1 MMKIASLQ
9 PSISIILDRLG
20 CLDALAACTRYCLA
34 QVPALRGRDLAV
46 VHDSWSTSAD
56 ELLAVR
62 PDLVIA
68 SVPYR
73 NESLAAILKAGC
85 PVLALAPHSLADIEQ
100 DIRLIGAVAGV
111 PERAAAIVAEM
122 REAIAAMRRFTADL
136 PSRPRVYCEEWGKPL
151 IHSQLW
157 VRELVEAAGGV
168 FLGEP
173 GTRTTPEA
181 VAGADPDVVIA
192 AWCGAGDRV
201 PLDKLAARPSWERI
215 RAVREG
221 RLYCIADELLN
232 TPAPTLV
239 DGLHAITAAVHPD
252 HFAWAHCGTGP
263 FGTVLSGTNGG
274 IRAPDQ
280 RRSTTA
286 CV

>member
-173 GTRTTPEA
+173 GAQTTPEA
-181 VAGADPDVVIA
+181 VAEANPDVVIA

-215 RAVREG
+215 RAVRQG

-239 DGLHAITAAVHPD
+239 DGLHAIAAALHPGQ
-252 HFAWAHCGTGP
+252 FAWAHCGTGP
-263 FGTVLSGTNGG
+263 FGTVLSVTNRG
-274 IRAPDQ
+274 IRALDR